1 MSEQETIHILPAL
14 PIKNTVLF
22 PHLQMPLSIGRP
34 ASLAA
39 VEAALASEEKQLV
52 IVAQHDASVETPTQG
67 DLYTIGTRAIIK
79 KSTRP
84 RDGML
89 ELVVQGVERVVVLKV
104 EQTTPYLTARL
115 RPLPAPVD
123 GGAEVEALH
132 RAILELAAKAL
143 ALLQPQ
149 AAAPLGQMLT
159 NTEEPL
165 QLVYLL
171 GSMLNLDLVKE
182 QSLLEAQTR
191 ADALRLM
198 HGYLTYEVQVLELRQ
213 KIAGQAQ
220 HEMSR
225 EQREYF
231 LRQQLRAIQQELGE
245 QNPEQAEIGLL
256 RERLEK
262 EDLPEDVRK
271 EAERELQRLERL
283 PTASPEHHIVRS
295 YLELVLELPWRK
307 ST

>member
-1 MSEQETIHILPAL
+1 
-14 PIKNTVLF
+14 
-22 PHLQMPLSIGRP
+22 
-34 ASLAA
+34 LAA
-39 VEAALASEEKQLV
+39 ARGWRDAAPRTNHPISHRAP
-52 IVAQHDASVETPTQG
+52 A
-67 DLYTIGTRAIIK
+67 TIAGAGQI
-79 KSTRP
+79 
-84 RDGML
+84 
-89 ELVVQGVERVVVLKV
+89 
-104 EQTTPYLTARL
+104 
-115 RPLPAPVD
+115 

-171 GSMLNLDLVKE
+171 GSMLNLDLVRE
-182 QSLLEAQTR
+182 QSILEAQTP

-307 ST
+307 STESALDLARARQILDEDHYDLKEVKERNPRTAGGAQTESRGQSTHPVLRRPSGGGQNILRAVDCACLGTHLRAHEPGWHA

>member
-1 MSEQETIHILPAL
+1 
-14 PIKNTVLF
+14 
-22 PHLQMPLSIGRP
+22 
-34 ASLAA
+34 
-39 VEAALASEEKQLV
+39 
-52 IVAQHDASVETPTQG
+52 
-67 DLYTIGTRAIIK
+67 
-79 KSTRP
+79 
-84 RDGML
+84 ML

-104 EQTTPYLTARL
+104 EQTTPYLTARV

-149 AAAPLGQMLT
+149 AAAPLSQMLT

-182 QSLLEAQTR
+182 QSILEAQTR

-245 QNPEQAEIGLL
+245 QNPEQAEITLL

-307 ST
+307 STESVFNLARARDPRRGPLRFERGQRTHPRAAGGTQAKPGGQSTYSVLRRPSRGGQNIIGAVDCACLGTHVRAHEPGWHA